1 MTNKQSIFDKA
12 KQGERLNVNSPEFSE
27 LEPVL
32 QKGVNIL
39 KKFNTEQNT
48 DQERREL
55 LAQLFDQEIAPSTTI
70 MPPFNVDF
78 ANQVTIGKDVYI
90 NKDVSFV
97 ALGSIHLEDGVLIA
111 AKASIV
117 SINHV
122 EKPSE
127 RQDLLPK
134 AVHIKENAWIG
145 AGAIVL
151 PGVTVGKNAIVGA
164 GAIVTRD
171 VPDDTVVAGSPAKE
185 IRKIR
190 C

>member
-97 ALGSIHLEDGVLIA
+97 ALGTIHLEDGVLIA

-134 AVHIKENAWIG
+134 VVHIKENAWIG

-164 GAIVTRD
+164 GAVVTRD
-171 VPDDTVVAGSPAKE
+171 VPDDTVVAGNPARE